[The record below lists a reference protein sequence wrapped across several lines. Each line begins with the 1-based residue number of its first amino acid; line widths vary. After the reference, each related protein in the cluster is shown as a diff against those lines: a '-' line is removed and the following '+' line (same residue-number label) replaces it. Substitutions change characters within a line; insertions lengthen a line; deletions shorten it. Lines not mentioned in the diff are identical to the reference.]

1 VGSSVAS
8 WLPACTVGSAK
19 RPPVKLALMTPLKF
33 MKVGSAAAAMGGNT
47 LLRGA
52 TVTVF
57 TVSLPK
63 PMSTA
68 PTMRDPVSSVS
79 VSAAFDSLIAVPLA
93 PAVEMMALELVMVAA
108 PPA

>member
-1 VGSSVAS
+1 MV
-8 WLPACTVGSAK
+8 
-19 RPPVKLALMTPLKF
+19 TPLKL
-33 MKVGSAAAAMGGNT
+33 MRVGSAAAVVGDDTVLPGT
-47 LLRGA
+47 

-93 PAVEMMALELVMVAA
+93 RVLMMALELAMVAGPLA
-108 PPA
+108 

>member
-1 VGSSVAS
+1 M
-8 WLPACTVGSAK
+8 
-19 RPPVKLALMTPLKF
+19 MTPLKL
-33 MKVGSAAAAMGGNT
+33 MKVGSAAAAVAGDNT
-47 LLRGA
+47 SLPGA
-52 TVTVF
+52 TGAVF

-68 PTMRDPVSSVS
+68 PTKRDPVSSVS